1 MTDDEL
7 KAREATLTALRE
19 QMPLGHNDSE
29 TALDIGVDLLA
40 AVRRLRRDIT
50 AYLGALGHPIP
61 GSHDGRLSDGSVPE
75 NTLSRSVVKLR
86 AEPAEAEVRRLRA
99 ISDDALRQVFVA
111 GWDARRRHSGSSTNP
126 LVDAWEDYRATVIRT
141 MK

>member
-1 MTDDEL
+1 MMTEDEL
-7 KAREATLTALRE
+7 KAIEATLVGLRSE
-19 QMPLGHNDSE
+19 TPLGGNDSD
-29 TALDIGVDLLA
+29 TALDIG
-40 AVRRLRRDIT
+40 
-50 AYLGALGHPIP
+50 
-61 GSHDGRLSDGSVPE
+61 E
-75 NTLSRSVVKLR
+75 TLV
-86 AEPAEAEVRRLRA
+86 AEVRRLRA